1 MSVGTQPHAP
11 ESSGFGEFIALMAVA
26 MSLVA
31 LSIDMMLPAFPEM
44 TRDLQP
50 PSPNDIQ
57 LVISLMFVGVVPIRP
72 MSLMQVS
79 PQSFGQPETPI
90 FNFQGSGLP

>member
-1 MSVGTQPHAP
+1 MVSVGTQPHAP

-44 TRDLQP
+44 TRDLRP

-57 LVISLMFVGVVPIRP
+57 LVISLMFVGVAV
-72 MSLMQVS
+72 
-79 PQSFGQPETPI
+79 
-90 FNFQGSGLP
+90 GLPFYGRGMEDSDVD